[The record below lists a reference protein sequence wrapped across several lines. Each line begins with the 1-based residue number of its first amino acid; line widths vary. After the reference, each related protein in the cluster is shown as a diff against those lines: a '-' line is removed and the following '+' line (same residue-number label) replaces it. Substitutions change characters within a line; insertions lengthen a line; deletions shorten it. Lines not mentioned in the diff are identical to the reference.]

1 MKSMH
6 RNSLVRVLG
15 IVLSLPVFAQQSGG
29 SAPGTSPIDVPDI
42 IVKGS
47 ATLRLMT
54 TSFLKQR
61 PTQTRLLTQ
70 SELDS
75 LNPKEKHEVLA
86 LPPSAPPQ
94 QIPLPARYRGFV
106 SGSFGMFQTPELAA
120 SLSGSLLDYEVH
132 ADADYLSTSGYR
144 PSTDMYRFD
153 LRASGRQVFRMIN
166 SAGAPGGTAHSG
178 GPLNADYHDWN
189 FGASSMRYVLFAQP
203 DSARTRYRN
212 AVSLHTTFEHKITDA
227 LLRSE
232 VSAISTMLEE
242 GRNTFSLNS
251 ENGIRAAASL
261 SGLDSNNM
269 HSVWAQIDIRSF
281 RSELL
286 SDSYMRYQ
294 YSGRAGSF
302 LVRSS
307 AGVRGGTSAG
317 GTSLI
322 DVIGSLD
329 VSVNSGEAL
338 RLGAALSRDVNNS
351 FFTEALNTN
360 PYVRTDA
367 LLKFVRN
374 TVAAEAYALYRPG
387 RSLSVQLRAGHEL
400 YGALPVPVFDSLSA
414 FYIQYVSAT
423 RSFTTVRAE
432 WLSDN
437 HSSLVAT
444 LLWQRVTDDSGRI
457 VPYRPALTAGL
468 RYLSEIAQG
477 WKAEIG
483 MSYVSQRTVKSAA
496 QPNDALDGYLYVDG
510 RVEYALTDA
519 LSAFASV
526 QNLTNSSIFV
536 FERYV
541 ERSAFGAL
549 GLRLKF

>member
-1 MKSMH
+1 
-6 RNSLVRVLG
+6 
-15 IVLSLPVFAQQSGG
+15 
-29 SAPGTSPIDVPDI
+29 
-42 IVKGS
+42 
-47 ATLRLMT
+47 
-54 TSFLKQR
+54 
-61 PTQTRLLTQ
+61 
-70 SELDS
+70 
-75 LNPKEKHEVLA
+75 
-86 LPPSAPPQ
+86 
-94 QIPLPARYRGFV
+94 
-106 SGSFGMFQTPELAA
+106 
-120 SLSGSLLDYEVH
+120 
-132 ADADYLSTSGYR
+132 
-144 PSTDMYRFD
+144 
-153 LRASGRQVFRMIN
+153 
-166 SAGAPGGTAHSG
+166 
-178 GPLNADYHDWN
+178 
-189 FGASSMRYVLFAQP
+189 
-203 DSARTRYRN
+203 
-212 AVSLHTTFEHKITDA
+212 VSLHTTFEHKITDA

-483 MSYVSQRTVKSAA
+483 MSYVSQRTVTSAA